1 MRRFKE
7 GDILTLEDVKKSFAE
22 IEAKCSQ
29 ILDRGKNSNV
39 KPTIENGCEVFD
51 SFEDMEEYYGGPIRT
66 LEEFIR
72 ETRSMEKSFNDN
84 R

>member
-22 IEAKCSQ
+22 IEAECSQ
-29 ILDRGKNSNV
+29 ILNEAKKSNV
-39 KPTIENGCEVFD
+39 RPTIENGCEVFD
-51 SFEDMEEYYGGPIRT
+51 SFEDMEKYYGGPICT
-66 LEEFIR
+66 LEEFISNNR
-72 ETRSMEKSFNDN
+72 AIEDSFNDN